1 MKKSLVRCCKMY
13 NMLASTTQ
21 KICPSTFRKYRPQFI
36 KLQGRIPFRQSCC
49 EVCQNFEFIINS
61 ASRFLKGIPGS
72 IDGSIDS
79 SMCTY
84 TTYFPQKKCTVR
96 ACSDCGV
103 DKLNLRLK
111 ELNKDLLG
119 DKIKRYLV
127 KQWETRREKIPGTG
141 KYRSYMHW

>member
-1 MKKSLVRCCKMY
+1 
-13 NMLASTTQ
+13 MLASTTR

-49 EVCQNFEFIINS
+49 EVFQNFEFIINS
-61 ASRFLKGIPGS
+61 ASRFVKDIPGS

-84 TTYFPQKKCTVR
+84 TTYFPHKKCAVR

-103 DKLNLRLK
+103 DKLKLRLK
-111 ELNKDLLG
+111 QLNNDLLG
-119 DKIKRYLV
+119 DKRKRYLV
-127 KQWETRREKIPGTG
+127 KQLETRREKIPGTG
-141 KYRSYMHW
+141 KYKSYMHW